1 MLRYFLCYMY
11 FSTINNFFKRCRQP
25 GMQIFIIEFDFEY
38 FLMMFADGK
47 DADERL
53 RIL

>member
-1 MLRYFLCYMY
+1 
-11 FSTINNFFKRCRQP
+11 
-25 GMQIFIIEFDFEY
+25 MQIFIIEFDFEY

-53 RIL
+53 RILWKFKQSYKLSRKIVGEFIILSD